1 MKMNINKACDLKSI
15 SVFPPNLR
23 RRSSVGPPE
32 AQASQQQLRS
42 QQSQQSF
49 SQGPSSQRGC
59 FSQMTQSSVDEL
71 LINDQRFS
79 SQERDLSLLKNNFL
93 PPINHKRDDSQ
104 ILASRPSSGL
114 TRRWSSSAS
123 IAESKSQIGEELEQR
138 FGMMETSL
146 SKFGMMLDSI
156 QSDIMQANRGTKE
169 VFIEN
174 ERIQQKLSL
183 QDTSLQQLIKEQA
196 DVKASLDG
204 AVKSILEEVSK
215 DPNQEKLQKI
225 FLMLIAIPEKV
236 ETALQK
242 IQREICH
249 TFTRESQVL
258 ASLKMPEPIVEAP
271 AAPQVKAKENPV
283 EQKGPAAKVLTSLKV
298 SQPIAQVPTAPQKK
312 DKENLSEQ
320 GGPAAAA
327 KRNAFSNAT
336 LNKKQPQLPR
346 NPNNASDRSVK
357 TSLSPKI
364 QVGGWKTVKPGQRK
378 FKKSAAATNQV
389 KPEGNRTQFEQCTV
403 VIDSDEDIEGGFSC
417 LLDGNN
423 KGANFEWDA
432 EKETERLLRTARRTK
447 RKFGNP
453 IIIN

>member
-1 MKMNINKACDLKSI
+1 MKMNINRACDLKSI

-32 AQASQQQLRS
+32 PQASQQQLRS

-59 FSQMTQSSVDEL
+59 FSQMTQSSVEEL
-71 LINDQRFS
+71 LINDQRFN
-79 SQERDLSLLKNNFL
+79 SQERDLSLLKNSFL

-114 TRRWSSSAS
+114 TRRWSSAS

-169 VFIEN
+169 VFLEN
-174 ERIQQKLSL
+174 ERIQQKLVL

-204 AVKSILEEVSK
+204 AVKSILEELSK

-225 FLMLIAIPEKV
+225 LLMLIAIPEKV

-258 ASLKMPEPIVEAP
+258 VSLKMPEPVVEAP
-271 AAPQVKAKENPV
+271 AAPQVKAKENLV
-283 EQKGPAAKVLTSLKV
+283 EQQGPAAKVLGSLKV
-298 SQPIAQVPTAPQKK
+298 SQPIAQVPTAPKMK
-312 DKENLSEQ
+312 DKEKQ
-320 GGPAAAA
+320 RGPAA
-327 KRNAFSNAT
+327 KLQRNAFSNTT
-336 LNKKQPQLPR
+336 LKKTQPQLLR
-346 NPNNASDRSVK
+346 NPNNASDRRVK

-364 QVGGWKTVKPGQRK
+364 QVGGWKTVKAGQKK

-389 KPEGNRTQFEQCTV
+389 KPQGNRTQFEQCTV
-403 VIDSDEDIEGGFSC
+403 VIDSDEDIDGGFSC